1 MAVARRLEMLSS
13 ILWRAGALFA
23 VMLALLVSGATVLIM
38 MCLLMLADL
47 TENWPGDAFGQILVH
62 RGGMG
67 QTIKSE
73 FWPDSN
79 ANLRRIP
86 HTFLHGSK
94 LSDVHSAD
102 DPANDQIV
110 RGARSPRSYHPKPL

>member
-1 MAVARRLEMLSS
+1 MAVAKGLWTAMLSS
-13 ILWRAGALFA
+13 ILWHAGALFA
-23 VMLALLVSGATVLIM
+23 VSLALLVSGATVLVI

-47 TENWPGDAFGQILVH
+47 TENWGEDAFAQVLFH
-62 RGGMG
+62 RAGIG
-67 QTIKSE
+67 QTKKRE

-79 ANLRRIP
+79 ANLRRMP

-110 RGARSPRSYHPKPL
+110 RGARSPRS